1 MKIWKYVEA
10 HHADLGV
17 ALFILPTLAV
27 TLAIAVVACGLGAVF
42 G

>member
-10 HHADLGV
+10 HHADFGI
-17 ALFILPTLAV
+17 ALFILPTLAIAF
-27 TLAIAVVACGLGAVF
+27 AIATVTCGLAAVF

>member
-17 ALFILPTLAV
+17 ALFILPVLA
-27 TLAIAVVACGLGAVF
+27 LPLGIAIVACGLGAVF